1 MKRILTAALLVP
13 LVCWVIVAAPY
24 SVFWGVVLLLG
35 VLCYREYLR
44 LAAGHGYLTMP
55 VAGYTAGVLMLV
67 PLPAP
72 SAVQLPLIF
81 AVAAL
86 AMALRHEDLKL
97 ALGSAGAFVLGVLYV
112 FGAWSSALSLRQ
124 ASAHWLLFAVA
135 INWVG
140 DVAAFYAGRAF
151 GKHKLAPVVSPGKSW
166 EGAVASM
173 AGALVFAIFY
183 LGWALPEVPLWQ
195 RLLFGAAGN
204 VAGQVGDLAESA
216 LKRGA
221 GVKDSG
227 TMLPGH
233 GGWLDRLDSS
243 LFSMPVVAALKS
255 LLLP

>member
-1 MKRILTAALLVP
+1 MKRVLTAILLVP
-13 LVCWVIVAAPY
+13 VVSWVIMAAPY
-24 SVFWGVVLLLG
+24 PVFWAVVLLLG
-35 VLCYREYLR
+35 VLCYREFLR

-55 VAGYTAGVLMLV
+55 VAGYTAGVLMLA
-67 PLPAP
+67 PLPTPA
-72 SAVQLPLIF
+72 AAQLPLIF

-86 AMALRHEDLKL
+86 ALALRTEELKR

-140 DVAAFYAGRAF
+140 DVSAFYAGRTF

-166 EGAVASM
+166 EGAAASM
-173 AGALVFAIFY
+173 AGALVFAFFY
-183 LGWALPEVPLWQ
+183 LGWAFPDLPLWQ
-195 RLLFGAAGN
+195 RLLLGAAGN

-255 LLLP
+255 LLMP